1 MIIKAYANFE
11 KAGYEATKGTHM
23 SPSFEGFLGCMKI
36 KIFSNVMIQCA
47 SDLQGI
53 PCFVPI
59 HCQDFSTRN
68 TVCKIITGGL
78 ENILK
83 RAESRRWDGTKRI
96 SSKTQDMIDPFLAAL
111 YNTYSLSADLTNPY
125 KDCTLPAPST
135 VKFMIDVMFI
145 PEGENDNCK
154 LEVLLHDD
162 CQVVLFLWKEFKKH
176 GSYVF
181 LRHSKTTWKL
191 DVTNGSKYM
200 LEYHISESKMITDAG
215 ELEKSVGWPTH
226 RMSISAMIE
235 DAKVGTRRRSL
246 RLRTYK
252 WIQQIP
258 FQYLKSMDVHLE
270 EADKTG
276 TTLLHIL
283 SEMNESKMIK
293 CLLDKIE
300 NIDPRDFIGQ
310 TPLHKACVMS
320 KFKTAKVLIENGAD
334 VNAIDDGGDSPLTL
348 LSSHKKHDLGLL
360 KMLLD
365 LNANRSHKNK
375 KKMRAVDL
383 AITNKSNIDVVKLL
397 RPV

>member
-1 MIIKAYANFE
+1 
-11 KAGYEATKGTHM
+11 M

-36 KIFSNVMIQCA
+36 KIFSNVLIQCA

-53 PCFVPI
+53 SCFVPI
-59 HCQDFSTRN
+59 HCLDISTRN
-68 TVCKIITGGL
+68 MVCKIITAGL

-83 RAESRRWDGTKRI
+83 RAESRRWDGKKRI
-96 SSKTQDMIDPFLAAL
+96 SSKTQDLIDPFLGAL

-125 KDCTLPAPST
+125 QDCTLPAPST
-135 VKFMIDVMFI
+135 VKFMIDVKFI

-162 CQVVLFLWKEFKKH
+162 CQVVLFIWKEFQKR

-200 LEYHISESKMITDAG
+200 IEYHIPENKMLTDAG

-226 RMSISAMIE
+226 RMSICDMIE
-235 DAKVGTRRRSL
+235 DAKVGNRRRSL
-246 RLRTYK
+246 RLKTYK
-252 WIQQIP
+252 WIQKIP
-258 FQYLKSMDVHLE
+258 FQYLKSMGVCLE
-270 EADKTG
+270 EADETG
-276 TTLLHIL
+276 TTLLHTL
-283 SEMNESKMIK
+283 SGMNESAMIK
-293 CLLDKIE
+293 CFLDKIE
-300 NIDPRDFIGQ
+300 NIDPRDFFGQ

-320 KFKTAKVLIENGAD
+320 KFKSAKLLIKNGAD
-334 VNAIDDGGDSPLTL
+334 VNAIDDNGDSPLTL
-348 LSSHKKHDLGLL
+348 LASQKKKDLGLL

-365 LNANRSHKNK
+365 LNANRSHENK
-375 KKMRAVDL
+375 KNMRAVDL
-383 AITNKSNIDVVKLL
+383 AKMNKSNIDVVKLL